1 MTSLIDK
8 LWKKI
13 TRTSGTKPIR
23 TLPTNMKIAF
33 IEISILSKEDKL

>member
-1 MTSLIDK
+1 MTSLRDK

-13 TRTSGTKPIR
+13 TKSGTKPIR